1 MDKLLFYNGTILS
14 EREAIDDGYLTVRGG
29 IIERIGRGTPPPV
42 YDDYHKV
49 DLNRQILSPGFIDAH
64 THGAGGADFMD
75 GTPEAFLTACRMHL
89 SHGTTSIM
97 PTSMSCFDDELFL
110 LFDCFEQAKQITD
123 HMPHLLGLHLEGP
136 YFSPEQAGAQP
147 PECMT
152 VPFPHHF
159 DEIISRSHGNIKR
172 WSSAPEVPGVI
183 ELGERLQK
191 LGILPSIAH
200 SNADYD
206 VVKQAFDAGYRH
218 LTHFYS
224 GMSTIHRENGYR
236 ILGVVESGY
245 LLDDMHIELICD
257 GIHLPPRLLEM
268 VFKLK
273 DHDHITL
280 VTDSMRA
287 AGMPEGPTVLGSL
300 KYNFQCVAEDGV
312 AKMPDRSCFAGS
324 TATADR
330 MIRVLVK
337 QLHMPI
343 WDAVKFMT
351 QNPAKLY
358 GIFDQTGSLA
368 AEKRADLLVFDR
380 DINIRQVYV
389 DGVLQSQGDSAQ

>member
-1 MDKLLFYNGTILS
+1 MTKLLFYNGIILS
-14 EREAIDDGYLTVRGG
+14 EHGEINDGYLTVSDG
-29 IIERIGRGTPPPV
+29 IIERIGKGTPPAL
-42 YDDYHKV
+42 DDGYRRV
-49 DLNRQILSPGFIDAH
+49 DLNHHILSPGFIDTH

-75 GTPEAFLTACRMHL
+75 GTLEAFLTACRMHL
-89 SHGTTSIM
+89 THGTTSIM
-97 PTSMSCFDDELFL
+97 PTSMSCFDDELFQ
-110 LFDCFEQAKQITD
+110 LFDCFEQAKPIREN
-123 HMPHLLGLHLEGP
+123 MPHLLGLHLEGP

-147 PECMT
+147 AECMT

-159 DEIISRSHGNIKR
+159 DKIIGRSGGNIRR

-183 ELGERLQK
+183 ELGDTLIK

-200 SNADYD
+200 SDADYD
-206 VVKQAFDAGYRH
+206 VVRKAFDAGYHH

-224 GMSTIHRENGYR
+224 GMSTIHRKNGYR

-245 LLDDMHIELICD
+245 LLDDMHIEIICD
-257 GIHLPPRLLEM
+257 GIHLPPELLELI
-268 VFKLK
+268 FKLK

-300 KYNFQCVAEDGV
+300 KYNFQCVAENGV

-337 QLHMPI
+337 QLHMPL

-351 QNPAKLY
+351 QNPAKLCH
-358 GIFDQTGSLA
+358 IFDWTGSLSVG
-368 AEKRADLLVFDR
+368 KNADLLVFDS
-380 DINIRQVYV
+380 DINIEQVYV
-389 DGVLQSQGDSAQ
+389 SGVRMGQDS